1 MIVKIVNRFWIEA
14 ETTREIAELMIKR
27 GEISTYET
35 PEGATVE
42 WEAEPVTFP
51 VTKAKNIT
59 RKPKI

>member
-1 MIVKIVNRFWIEA
+1 MIR
-14 ETTREIAELMIKR
+14 R

-35 PEGATVE
+35 FEGDTVE
-42 WEAEPVTFP
+42 GVADQVTLP